1 MSWWLIGA
9 LLVWG
14 GVIVDGTWL
23 VVGMAGGNHMF
34 LCKVFFI

>member
-14 GVIVDGTWL
+14 GVIVDGTWWLGWL
-23 VVGMAGGNHMF
+23 VVITCF
-34 LCKVFFI
+34 YCKVFFI